1 MWAVGKTDMEALT
14 IAGFVTNAMIAM
26 GSFCLGFAVNIWVS
40 YGGSQTLTP
49 MGDFMF
55 HKCTILAI
63 GAAIAFY
70 LVGLGFYLKK
80 GSLWQTIKDESRQ
93 VTRQ

>member
-1 MWAVGKTDMEALT
+1 MDAAPSYSFVLAGK
-14 IAGFVTNAMIAM
+14 VT
-26 GSFCLGFAVNIWVS
+26 
-40 YGGSQTLTP
+40 
-49 MGDFMF
+49 DFMF